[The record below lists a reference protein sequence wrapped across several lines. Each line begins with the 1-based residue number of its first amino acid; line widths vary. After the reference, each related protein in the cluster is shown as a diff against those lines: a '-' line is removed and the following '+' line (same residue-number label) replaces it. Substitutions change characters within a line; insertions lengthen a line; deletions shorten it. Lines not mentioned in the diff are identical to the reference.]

1 MSTCYHITFFNIFRT
16 MIVGGYYLLIRARA
30 LELDN
35 DTPMTYDITN
45 TTSDHAPSSVAY
57 FILLYTAG
65 IMRFGNILI

>member
-1 MSTCYHITFFNIFRT
+1 

-30 LELDN
+30 LHN
-35 DTPMTYDITN
+35 DTPIMTYDIPN
-45 TTSDHAPSSVAY
+45 TTSDHAPSSVAN